1 MSEANIPNFDA
12 DTAEFFSK
20 LFQDTIKGLSSQVID
35 RITKLEDQIETFE
48 KQIATLVL
56 GYGEQAVF
64 MEALVAQLAF
74 ATDEARK
81 QFQEDVSRARKDM
94 LEVMNDASKGILAD
108 EDPNLAAAIADLA
121 ESKLSDSNE

>member
-1 MSEANIPNFDA
+1 MSNTNIPNFDA

-20 LFQDTIKGLSSQVID
+20 LFQDTIQGLSSQVID
-35 RITKLEDQIETFE
+35 RITKIEDQIEAFE

-74 ATDEARK
+74 STDEARK
-81 QFQEDVSRARKDM
+81 QFQQDVSRARKDM
-94 LEVMNDASKGILAD
+94 LEVMNDASKGILAN
-108 EDPNLAAAIADLA
+108 EDPGLAAAIADLA
-121 ESKLSDSNE
+121 ESELSDSNE

>member
-1 MSEANIPNFDA
+1 MSEENIPNFDA
-12 DTAEFFSK
+12 HTAEFFTR
-20 LFQDTIKGLSSQVID
+20 LFQDTIQGISAQLVD
-35 RITKLEDQIETFE
+35 RVNKLEEQIEGFE

-81 QFQEDVSRARKDM
+81 QFQQDVSRARKDM
-94 LEVMNDASKGILAD
+94 LEVMQSASKGFMAEQDPDLAS
-108 EDPNLAAAIADLA
+108 AIADLA
-121 ESKLSDSNE
+121 ESKLADSD

>member
-1 MSEANIPNFDA
+1 MNDSIPELDA
-12 DTAEFFSK
+12 ITAEFFTK
-20 LFQDTIKGLSSQVID
+20 LFQDTLNGLTAQVFEKIV
-35 RITKLEDQIETFE
+35 KLEEQVEGIE

-81 QFQEDVSRARKDM
+81 TFQEDVSRARKDM
-94 LEVMNDASKGILAD
+94 LEVMQSASKGFMA
-108 EDPNLAAAIADLA
+108 EQDPNLAAAIADMA
-121 ESKLSDSNE
+121 ESELSDTNK